1 MVFCWVP
8 ELMASSYFELE
19 LAIDEGGCSSH
30 VLNDLY
36 KS

>member
-1 MVFCWVP
+1 MVFSWVP

-19 LAIDEGGCSSH
+19 LAIDGGCSSH